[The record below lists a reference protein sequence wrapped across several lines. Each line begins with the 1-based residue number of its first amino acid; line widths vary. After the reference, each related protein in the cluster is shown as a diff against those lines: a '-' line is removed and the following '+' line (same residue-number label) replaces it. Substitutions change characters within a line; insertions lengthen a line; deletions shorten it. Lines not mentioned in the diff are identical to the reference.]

1 MPNFSP
7 QQIKEINII
16 IEQIEKSIKPNCEIG
31 AREKLILNNLLT
43 VNNIDKT
50 PIFFKCKREYSDT
63 IVSHFLKAKGLTRN
77 RFSSNSQSFIFLL
90 N

>member
-50 PIFFKCKREYSDT
+50 PVFFKCKENT
-63 IVSHFLKAKGLTRN
+63 PI
-77 RFSSNSQSFIFLL
+77 QSFRIFSRRKD
-90 N
+90 